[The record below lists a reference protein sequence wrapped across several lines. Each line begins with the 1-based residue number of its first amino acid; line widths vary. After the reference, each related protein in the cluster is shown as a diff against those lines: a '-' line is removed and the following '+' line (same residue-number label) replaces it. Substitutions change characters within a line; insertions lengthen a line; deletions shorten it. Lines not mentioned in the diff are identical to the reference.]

1 MNMLEKK
8 INSLIH
14 LVIGL
19 VILML
24 RKRVL
29 ESMKTQKLQLEST
42 YCIFMGRKMLKSIYI
57 EK

>member
-1 MNMLEKK
+1 MLEKK